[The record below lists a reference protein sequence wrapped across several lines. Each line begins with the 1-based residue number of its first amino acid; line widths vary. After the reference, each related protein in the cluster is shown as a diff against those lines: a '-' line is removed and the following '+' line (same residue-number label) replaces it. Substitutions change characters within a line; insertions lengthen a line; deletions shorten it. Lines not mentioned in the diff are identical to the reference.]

1 MTFNAAALLLLI
13 AGLALI
19 GWLAGRA
26 RSSLLAGR
34 AGEKLHSR
42 PQYHGWYVALWLFA
56 PAALFLAVWASVSP
70 GLITNQVLSS
80 EAAQSLPAYGFER
93 GAVLS
98 DARNVALGNQDKV
111 RMPAAAGLVKPYA

>member
-26 RSSLLAGR
+26 RSNLLAGR
-34 AGEKLHSR
+34 SGTKLHSR

-70 GLITNQVLSS
+70 ALITNQVLSS
-80 EAAQSLPAYGFER
+80 EAAQSLPPPSLQSPTPRQQWPSLNPRASPT
-93 GAVLS
+93 V
-98 DARNVALGNQDKV
+98 
-111 RMPAAAGLVKPYA
+111 